1 MLRYLF
7 FRRTEWTVFVA
18 SVLVCLSLM
27 FLERRAQER
36 VVWFLQHTVL
46 APAEAVSGWV
56 ERGVGVYWE
65 NEKLRQRAASLQME
79 VDAMRAERGENARLR
94 HLLGL
99 EQRHPYV
106 LLAAD
111 VSGRRLDRLGGSG
124 TLNKGSRDGVLEN
137 LAILTPE
144 GLVGRV
150 ERVTPHQSRVLTL
163 LHRDCAVAA
172 RVARTR
178 VEGVLRWEFGDQPT
192 LHLLYISSQEDV
204 KRGDLVVT
212 SGLGGIFPEGVRVG
226 TIERVGLEPNGL
238 MKEIVVKPSVDFR
251 SVEQVLVFT
260 PSGSGAVAPSDLLD
274 DIAPSESAPATGAP
288 AADSTAAPVPPRG
301 NAPAT
306 PTATTPP
313 AAAPPPA
320 AAGTTTGATT
330 P

>member
-7 FRRTEWTVFVA
+7 FRRTEWTVFVSTA
-18 SVLVCLSLM
+18 LVCLSLM

-46 APAEAVSGWV
+46 APAEAVAGWM

-65 NEKLRQRAASLQME
+65 NEKLRQRAASLQLE

-111 VSGRRLDRLGGSG
+111 VAGRSLDRLGGSL
-124 TLNKGSRDGVLEN
+124 TLNKGRSDGVIEN
-137 LAILTPE
+137 RAILTPD

-150 ERVTPHQSRVLTL
+150 ERVTADQSRVLTL
-163 LHRDCAVAA
+163 LHRECAVAA

-178 VEGVLRWEFGDQPT
+178 VEGVLRWDFGDQPT
-192 LHLLYISSQEDV
+192 LHLLYVSSQEDV
-204 KRGDLVVT
+204 KPGDLVVT

-238 MKEIVVKPSVDFR
+238 MKEIVVTPAVDFR
-251 SVEQVLVFT
+251 SVEQVLVYT

-274 DIAPSESAPATGAP
+274 AAPPADSLPAGAAAGADSSSAPATTPAP
-288 AADSTAAPVPPRG
+288 APGAAVP
-301 NAPAT
+301 
-306 PTATTPP
+306 
-313 AAAPPPA
+313 
-320 AAGTTTGATT
+320 
-330 P
+330 

>member
-18 SVLVCLSLM
+18 TALVCLSLM
-27 FLERRAQER
+27 LLERRAQER

-46 APAEAVSGWV
+46 APAEAVAGWT

-65 NEKLRQRAASLQME
+65 NEKLRQRTASLQME

-111 VSGRRLDRLGGSG
+111 VAGRSLDRLGGSL
-124 TLNKGSRDGVLEN
+124 TLNKGVSDGVLEN
-137 LAILTPE
+137 RAILTPD

-150 ERVTPHQSRVLTL
+150 ERVTAHESRVLTL
-163 LHRDCAVAA
+163 LHRECAVAA

-178 VEGVLRWEFGDQPT
+178 VEGVLRWDFGDQPT
-192 LHLLYISSQEDV
+192 LHLLYVSSQEDV
-204 KRGDLVVT
+204 KPGDLVVT

-226 TIERVGLEPNGL
+226 TIDRVGLEPNGL
-238 MKEIVVKPSVDFR
+238 MKEIVVKPAVDFR
-251 SVEQVLVFT
+251 SVEQVLVYT

-274 DIAPSESAPATGAP
+274 DVHPAEPQPGGTPAATDSSAAPAGAP
-288 AADSTAAPVPPRG
+288 AVSSGAVAP
-301 NAPAT
+301 
-306 PTATTPP
+306 
-313 AAAPPPA
+313 
-320 AAGTTTGATT
+320 
-330 P
+330 

>member
-1 MLRYLF
+1 
-7 FRRTEWTVFVA
+7 
-18 SVLVCLSLM
+18 
-27 FLERRAQER
+27 
-36 VVWFLQHTVL
+36 
-46 APAEAVSGWV
+46 
-56 ERGVGVYWE
+56 
-65 NEKLRQRAASLQME
+65 ME

-111 VSGRRLDRLGGSG
+111 VSGRSLDRLGGSI

-137 LAILTPE
+137 RAILTPD

-150 ERVTPHQSRVLTL
+150 ERVTGHQSRVLTL

-238 MKEIVVKPSVDFR
+238 MKDIVVRPAVDFR
-251 SVEQVLVFT
+251 SVEQVLVYT

-274 DIAPSESAPATGAP
+274 DVAPPESTPAVAPPG
-288 AADSTAAPVPPRG
+288 ADSTATPTPPRG

-306 PTATTPP
+306 PPVTTPPATTPP
-313 AAAPPPA
+313 ATTPPA
-320 AAGTTTGATT
+320 TTPPATTTGATT